1 MKKTLLSCMLLAATT
16 AFSQTQISDYK
27 PGITAEG
34 AVYYL
39 PQTAIRVA
47 VKIEKTTYTPG
58 EFCKYAERYLRQK
71 DVRQNAAVS
80 HRVIDCSVMP
90 YGVADKSKAYAVKF
104 NARSAA
110 ANLSLADDGRLL
122 SVNAA
127 PTAEPVFK
135 PFMASPKPQ
144 PVNPRDY
151 MSQEILAAGSTPK
164 MAELTAREIYDIRDS
179 KNALNRGEADFMPK
193 DGEQLRIM
201 LDNLNTQD
209 RTLSSLFVG
218 TECKDTTEVVFTLC
232 PDMEV
237 NRQVLFRLSKQ
248 LGVVDADDLSGSP
261 YYINI
266 KDLKTVPDAGPD
278 DGKKKKE
285 REDGIYVNVPG
296 KILVEILNGSNTIA
310 DAEFSAGQFGRVE
323 LLSGDLFNKRFT
335 THLWLNP
342 ITGGVEKLEAEQ
354 PK

>member
-1 MKKTLLSCMLLAATT
+1 MLLAATT

-27 PGITAEG
+27 PGLTAEG

-39 PQTAIRVA
+39 PKTAIRVA
-47 VKIEKTTYTPG
+47 VKVEKTTYAPG

-71 DVRQNAAVS
+71 DVRQSPTVS
-80 HRVIDCSVMP
+80 HRVIGCSVMP

-110 ANLSLADDGRLL
+110 ANLSFADDGRLL
-122 SVNAA
+122 SVNAT
-127 PTAEPVFK
+127 PTADPVFK
-135 PFMASPKPQ
+135 PYVASPKPQ
-144 PVNPRDY
+144 PLNPRDY
-151 MSQEILAAGSTPK
+151 MSQEILAAGSTAK

-218 TECKDTTEVVFTLC
+218 TVSKDTAEVVFTLC
-232 PDMEV
+232 PEAEV
-237 NRQVLFRLSKQ
+237 NRQVLFRLSRQ
-248 LGVVDADDLSGSP
+248 LGVVDADDLAGRP

-266 KDLKTVPDAGPD
+266 KDLKTTPETAPD

-296 KILVEILNGSNTIA
+296 KIQVEILNGNEPIA
-310 DAEFSAGQFGRVE
+310 DAEFPAGQFGHVE

-335 THLWLNP
+335 THLWLNLV
-342 ITGGVEKLEAEQ
+342 TGAVEKLEAEQ